1 MTAVLPG
8 DENVASRASECPA
21 VERYH
26 APVTSSMEFDPTS
39 VVEWALESLRTSAST
54 GVALGE
60 EHLLLVAN
68 ERARVLLDLD
78 EIPASGIDWIA
89 LTPPEYRALDDVAI
103 SQVKLYG
110 ASSWYQK
117 EFVAETGERR
127 LIELLVL
134 GLQTEPFRWLALLRN
149 AGSSPLD
156 AESSASERQ
165 HPSAVLRLAQG
176 LAGASSLQDVMR
188 IVDRL
193 ATGALQ
199 AVHVSLG
206 LLTDDRSQL
215 IVHHDPMVAPDIVQR
230 HLTIEVSET
239 TMLGRAAVLDVAELL
254 DLDAYETAY
263 PGYGADARR
272 MNFVQLAAVP
282 MHDQNG
288 NLVGVMGIGWSSSGE
303 RELRQLEAVG
313 DLIGDAIRLARDS
326 DRNRATAAAFQAMLL
341 PTQLDP
347 VDPAEVAVK
356 YRSVDRSV
364 GGDFYDVITRADR
377 TWFVIGDVVG
387 HGISA
392 SRTMGKIRFFLRA
405 LLHTATDPAELLDA
419 LNDLVL
425 AEGQDEVATCL
436 VAVWDRD
443 QHTLAC
449 ASAGHLPQLLVTD
462 GAARL
467 LETEPD
473 PPLGVARPGSSHPS
487 LRLEIDHGG
496 TLVLFT
502 DGLVERRDVAIDEA
516 LASLREVVQSC
527 RTLDVEALA
536 NRLIDIDAGDDDV
549 AILAVTIPGR
559 RRDR

>member
-1 MTAVLPG
+1 VL
-8 DENVASRASECPA
+8 
-21 VERYH
+21 
-26 APVTSSMEFDPTS
+26 
-39 VVEWALESLRTSAST
+39 
-54 GVALGE
+54 LGE
-60 EHLLLVAN
+60 EHLVLVAN
-68 ERARVLLDLD
+68 ERARDLLDLD
-78 EIPASGIDWIA
+78 QIPASGIDWIA

-103 SQVKLYG
+103 SHVKLYG

-117 EFVAETGERR
+117 EFVVETGERR
-127 LIELLVL
+127 PIELLIL
-134 GLQTEPFRWLALLRN
+134 GLQTEPFRWLALLRS
-149 AGSSPLD
+149 AGSSPID
-156 AESSASERQ
+156 AEPSTSDRRN
-165 HPSAVLRLAQG
+165 PSAVLRLAQR
-176 LAGASSLQDVMR
+176 LAGASSLEDVMR

-193 ATGALQ
+193 STGALQ

-206 LLTDDRSQL
+206 LLTEDRTQL

-230 HLTIEVSET
+230 HLAIDVSDA
-239 TMLGRAAVLDVAELL
+239 TMLGRAAVSDVAELL
-254 DLDAYETAY
+254 DLDDYEASY

-272 MNFVQLAAVP
+272 MGFAQLAAVP

-288 NLVGVMGIGWSSSGE
+288 NLVGVMGIGWSSTGE

-313 DLIGDAIRLARDS
+313 DLIGDAIRLARDA

-347 VDPAEVAVK
+347 VGPADVAVK
-356 YRSVDRSV
+356 YRSVDHSV

-405 LLHTATDPAELLDA
+405 LLHTAKDPAELLEA
-419 LNDLVL
+419 LNELVL

-443 QHTLAC
+443 EHTLTC

-467 LETEPD
+467 LDTTPD
-473 PPLGVARPGSSHPS
+473 PPLGVARPGPRHPS
-487 LRLEIDHGG
+487 LMVEIDRGA

-516 LASLREVVQSC
+516 LAGLGEVVQSC
-527 RTLDVEALA
+527 GTLDVDALTD
-536 NRLIDIDAGDDDV
+536 RLIDLDGGDDDDV
-549 AILAVTIPGR
+549 AVLAVEIPAR
-559 RRDR
+559 RRDD